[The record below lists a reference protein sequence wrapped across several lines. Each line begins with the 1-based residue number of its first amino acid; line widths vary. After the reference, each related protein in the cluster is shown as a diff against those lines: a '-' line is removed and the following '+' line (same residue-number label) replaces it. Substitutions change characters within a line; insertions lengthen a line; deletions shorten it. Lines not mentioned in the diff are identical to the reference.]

1 MKSLMSRETGG
12 PENLEIVEQETP
24 TPNADQVLIRVKAA
38 GVNFPDTLV
47 IRDLYQYRPERPF
60 APGSEVAGT
69 VEAVGDKVT
78 NMKVDQRV
86 QALVP
91 HGAFSTHLIAD
102 ARTVSP
108 IPDTMPFDEAAGF
121 IFTYGTTYYALKDRG
136 HLQAGQS
143 MLVLGAAGGIG
154 SSAIEIGKA
163 MGAKVIAAVSTE
175 EKAEFCRSI
184 GADETIVYPRDPNR
198 DQQKAFSDQVKTL
211 TGGKGVDVV
220 YDVVGGAYAEP
231 ALRAIAWEGYY
242 LVVGFPAGIP
252 KLPLNLVLLKSC
264 QVAGVFWGA
273 FTQRAPKRHQIF
285 LTELFDLYEA
295 GKLKPRVTSRYS
307 LEDGAKALVE
317 IETRQAMGKIIIEP

>member
-1 MKSLMSRETGG
+1 MKSLMSREAGG
-12 PENLEIVEQETP
+12 PENLEMVEQETP
-24 TPNADQVLIRVKAA
+24 TPNATQVLINVKAA

-60 APGSEVAGT
+60 APGSEVAGI
-69 VEAVGDKVT
+69 VEVLGDGVT
-78 NMKVDQRV
+78 NLHVGQRV

-91 HGAFSTHLIAD
+91 HGAFSTHLLAHVK
-102 ARTVSP
+102 TVSP
-108 IPDTMPFDEAAGF
+108 IPDAMPFDEAAGF

-163 MGAKVIAAVSTE
+163 MGAKVIAAVSSE

-184 GADETIVYPRDPNR
+184 SADATIVYPRDPNR
-198 DQQKAFSDQVKTL
+198 DEQKAFSDQVKAL
-211 TGGKGVDVV
+211 TDGKGVDVV

-231 ALRAIAWEGYY
+231 ALRAIAWEGHY

-273 FTQRAPKRHQIF
+273 FTQRNPKRHQEF

-295 GKLKPRVTSRYS
+295 GKLKPQVTSRYS

-317 IETRQAMGKIIIEP
+317 IESRQAMGKIIIEP